1 MRHCPTSLCSSNG
14 QMLWPSKI
22 RDEHLHV
29 FQWILPAFIQ
39 HNNVNYLRW
48 GTIYLKNPSNF
59 TGNLDRAWGS
69 KFGVNHSSHQ
79 SNQLDLD
86 QKYEWL
92 NALVQREGC
101 NRNHHQVL
109 DLLSLHLHMIS
120 VIMLGM
126 CAEHVKTCV
135 QNNRPELCC
144 HHSPWDIVLHT
155 DVTQMGNCC
164 HPQNT
169 W

>member
-14 QMLWPSKI
+14 QMLWPSRI

-59 TGNLDRAWGS
+59 TRNLDRAWGS

-92 NALVQREGC
+92 DALVQREGC

-109 DLLSLHLHMIS
+109 DLLSLRCTWFQWL
-120 VIMLGM
+120 
-126 CAEHVKTCV
+126 CWACV
-135 QNNRPELCC
+135 QNRWKHVSRTPG
-144 HHSPWDIVLHT
+144 
-155 DVTQMGNCC
+155 QNCVVITV
-164 HPQNT
+164 HET
-169 W
+169 LFYTLM